1 MNHVTRWLDHKRSR
15 KRCIMFH
22 VENVLTHSGD
32 YSQAS
37 DDFRRRRMLE
47 GLTIASCQL
56 ASHTDDLS
64 RNRLRYWALCLTRLF
79 RTLHQRDAT
88 YITKGT
94 D

>member
-15 KRCIMFH
+15 ERCITFH
-22 VENVLTHSGD
+22 VENVLTHSSD

-56 ASHTDDLS
+56 ASHT
-64 RNRLRYWALCLTRLF
+64 
-79 RTLHQRDAT
+79 
-88 YITKGT
+88 G
-94 D
+94 